1 MAQLLFDRLRL
12 AQDNLIELTVYS
24 SESRV
29 YTGYVEN
36 WDDNGLVLKYVG
48 SDKDDPIVVERWI
61 DLSTVFEIAYTRGI
75 TLEESYLNNNHES
88 SLRFADDNPNE
99 QSDVIVDEIMND
111 FDDDT
116 EQGDALV

>member
-24 SESRV
+24 KTRI

-36 WDDNGLVLKYVG
+36 WDDSGLVLKYVG
-48 SDKDDPIVVERWI
+48 SDKDNPIVVERWV
-61 DLSTVFEIAYTRGI
+61 DLSTVFEIVYTREI

-99 QSDVIVDEIMND
+99 QSDIVANEIMSD
-111 FDDDT
+111 LDDDVEGT
-116 EQGDALV
+116 LV